1 MAKRILV
8 PLDKAER
15 SEEVLPLVAHMAR
28 GSGATVRLLHVAPV
42 PGRQEGDQG
51 RVIAYADQE
60 MARVE
65 AEARDYLQPIETTLD
80 GVPAE
85 TVVRFGNPV
94 EEILIEAEAF
104 GADLI
109 AMATRRRGWLPA
121 PHRISERV
129 SRKARVPVLLLRA
142 TQ

>member
-8 PLDKAER
+8 PLDKTAP

-28 GSGATVRLLHVAPV
+28 SSGGTVRLLHVAPL
-42 PGRQEGDQG
+42 PTQQMGDHG

-65 AEARDYLQPIETTLD
+65 AEVRDYLEPIGVMLD
-80 GVPAE
+80 GVPTE
-85 TVVRFGNPV
+85 TVVRYGNPV
-94 EEILIEAEAF
+94 DEILIEAEAF

-109 AMATRRRGWLPA
+109 TLTTRRRGWLPA
-121 PHRISERV
+121 LHRISRSV
-129 SRKARVPVLLLRA
+129 LRKAQIPVLLLR
-142 TQ
+142 TT